1 MYAFIR
7 QGLWVALGTC
17 LSLAVVRAGEISE
30 AESEPAQPPTAGSK
44 DSVEAAPAETEAP
57 AETAAPAAEEA
68 PPPEETAPGEPEA
81 VSAPAPSTAT
91 VAGAPAPE
99 SAAAPAETPAAG
111 EEGSHLVQKGD
122 TLWDLAGRYYQD
134 PYKWQQIWDANRDTI
149 KDPHWI
155 YPDQKFKIPG
165 VEGAPVAAPVAAAP
179 AADAAAP
186 PEEEETAPEAAPA
199 VAPAKAPAEAVA
211 PAETPAEAAEVAE
224 APPEEESP
232 AAEEVVAPANAP
244 AKGETPGEA
253 AVLPPK
259 KMGIRYIPTNLGSD
273 NFIVDASWEAD
284 GYVLRDEFKKL
295 LIAQDDVV
303 YLNVGS
309 ANGAKAYMRGGIYRR
324 GGKVKDPDTRRSL
337 GYIMRRVGTFQLT
350 ENVGEESSTAIVT
363 SSKEPIQVGDVVRLE
378 NN

>member
-7 QGLWVALGTC
+7 QGLWIALGSC
-17 LSLAVVRAGEISE
+17 LSIAVVRAGEISE
-30 AESEPAQPPTAGSK
+30 AENESAPPPAAAPAEA
-44 DSVEAAPAETEAP
+44 VEAAPP
-57 AETAAPAAEEA
+57 ETAAPAEA

-81 VSAPAPSTAT
+81 VSAPAPSTAPE
-91 VAGAPAPE
+91 AGAPAPE
-99 SAAAPAETPAAG
+99 AAVAPAETPATA
-111 EEGSHLVQKGD
+111 EEGSHVVQKGD
-122 TLWDLAGRYYQD
+122 TLWDLAGHYYQD
-134 PYKWQQIWDANRDTI
+134 SYKWQQIWDANRDSI

-165 VEGAPVAAPVAAAP
+165 VEGAAAALSAP
-179 AADAAAP
+179 AASPAAAAEAP
-186 PEEEETAPEAAPA
+186 PAEETAPEAAPA
-199 VAPAKAPAEAVA
+199 AAPAKAPAEAVA
-211 PAETPAEAAEVAE
+211 PAETPAAAAEVAE
-224 APPEEESP
+224 APPEEEAP
-232 AAEEVVAPANAP
+232 AAEVVAPANAP
-244 AKGETPGEA
+244 AKGEAPEEA
-253 AVLPPK
+253 PAAPPK
-259 KMGIRYIPTNLGSD
+259 KWAARYIPTDLGSD

-295 LIAQDDVV
+295 LIAQDDVI

-324 GGKVKDPDTRRSL
+324 GGKVRDPDTRRSL

-363 SSKEPIQVGDVVRLE
+363 SSKEPVHVGDVVRLE